1 MKEENSMKAAFVVAK
16 ERVEIREIDIPQ
28 IKSDEVLI
36 KVKAV
41 GVCGSDLH
49 LFRGTH
55 PDRKPPAILG
65 HEVAGD
71 IIEVGERVK
80 ILKIGDRV
88 TVKPL
93 QGCGECEFCRQGL
106 MNLCLKKKNPGKP
119 GWNGTFAEYFNA
131 PAQLVH
137 KIADNVSYEMATM
150 IEPLAV
156 AVHAVGRFTV
166 KAKDTLV
173 ILGAGT
179 IGLLAL
185 VAAQE
190 SGYHNIICTD
200 TQDFNL
206 TMAKKHG
213 AKLVLNPLR
222 DDVVAEVKE
231 FTGGRGADAALI
243 MADAK
248 NIIDQAA
255 ALMKKR
261 GEIGLVALI
270 TEKIPVYPF
279 NFVAGE
285 LNLFGATTYETE
297 DFAKAAE
304 MINNGADLSD
314 FVTQRLSLEESQKA
328 LDILKERKEHVI
340 KIIVEVK

>member
-1 MKEENSMKAAFVVAK
+1 MKEEKSMKAAFVVDK
-16 ERVEIREIDIPQ
+16 QKVEIRDIDIPK

-36 KVKAV
+36 KVKTV

-71 IIEVGERVK
+71 IIEVGDQVK
-80 ILKIGDRV
+80 NLKVGDRV
-88 TVKPL
+88 TVEP
-93 QGCGECEFCRQGL
+93 QIVCGECEFCRQGL
-106 MNLCLKKKNPGKP
+106 ANLCVKRNNPGKP

-131 PAQLVH
+131 PAQVVH
-137 KIADNVSYEMATM
+137 KIADHVSYEMATLT
-150 IEPLAV
+150 EPLAV
-156 AVHAVGRFTV
+156 AVHAVDRFTV

-206 TMAKKHG
+206 GMAKKHG
-213 AKLVLNPLR
+213 AKLALNPLC
-222 DDVVAEVKE
+222 DDVVAKVKE
-231 FTGGRGADAALI
+231 FTGGRGADAVLI

-255 ALMKKR
+255 ALVRKR

-285 LNLFGATTYETE
+285 LTLFGATTYETQ
-297 DFAKAAE
+297 DFVKAAA
-304 MINNGADLSD
+304 MINHGLDLGD

-328 LDILKERKEHVI
+328 LDILNERKEHVI

>member
-1 MKEENSMKAAFVVAK
+1 MKAAFVVAK
-16 ERVEIREIDIPQ
+16 EKVEIREVEIPK

-36 KVKAV
+36 KVKTV

-71 IIEVGERVK
+71 IVEVGDLVNY
-80 ILKIGDRV
+80 LKVGDRV

-93 QGCGECEFCRQGL
+93 QGCGECELCRQGL
-106 MNLCLKKKNPGKP
+106 MNLCRNKKNPGKP
-119 GWNGTFAEYFNA
+119 GWNGTFAEFFNA

-137 KIADNVSYEMATM
+137 KIAINVSYEMATL

-156 AVHAVGRFTV
+156 AVHAVGRIAIKTN
-166 KAKDTLV
+166 DTLV
-173 ILGAGT
+173 ILGSGT
-179 IGLLAL
+179 IGLLTL
-185 VAAQE
+185 VAARE
-190 SGYHNIICTD
+190 SGYRNIICTD

-206 TMAKKHG
+206 GMAKKHG

-222 DDVVAEVKE
+222 DDVVAKVKE
-231 FTGGRGADAALI
+231 FTGGRGAAAVLI

-255 ALMKKR
+255 SLVTQR
-261 GEIGLVALI
+261 GVIGLVALI

-279 NFVAGE
+279 DFVAGE
-285 LNLFGATTYETE
+285 LNLLGATTYETK
-297 DFAKAAE
+297 DFVKATE
-304 MINNGADLSD
+304 MINKGLDLSD
-314 FVTQRLSLEESQKA
+314 FITQRLSLEDSQKA
-328 LDILKERKEHVI
+328 LCILNERKEHVI